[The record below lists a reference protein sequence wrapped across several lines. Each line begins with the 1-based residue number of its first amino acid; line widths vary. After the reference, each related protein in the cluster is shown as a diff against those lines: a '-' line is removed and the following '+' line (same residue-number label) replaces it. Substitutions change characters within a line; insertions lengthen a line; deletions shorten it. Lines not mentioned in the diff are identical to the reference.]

1 METVLQTTGLV
12 GLMRSLHYVQR
23 SEGELGPR
31 GLKPLHFRVEQ
42 GGKKAES
49 AEFDWPAGRVSI
61 RRDGRERRAAEIRP
75 GDQDV
80 LSLWHQIGIVGA
92 AGLPKTITV
101 VSNKGA
107 KPAVLEVVG
116 SENVRLPIGRLD
128 TLRLRAQAGDGT
140 LTIDIWL
147 AKNYGM
153 LPVRIRIVDD
163 QGEALDQQAIQ
174 LRLAPPGDEASIGER
189 VAAAG
194 SGEADMIELK
204 EEAKPVHGL
213 QEDIYRN

>member
-1 METVLQTTGLV
+1 
-12 GLMRSLHYVQR
+12 
-23 SEGELGPR
+23 
-31 GLKPLHFRVEQ
+31 
-42 GGKKAES
+42 
-49 AEFDWPAGRVSI
+49 
-61 RRDGRERRAAEIRP
+61 
-75 GDQDV
+75 
-80 LSLWHQIGIVGA
+80 
-92 AGLPKTITV
+92 
-101 VSNKGA
+101 
-107 KPAVLEVVG
+107 
-116 SENVRLPIGRLD
+116 
-128 TLRLRAQAGDGT
+128 
-140 LTIDIWL
+140 
-147 AKNYGM
+147 M